1 MQGDR
6 AIQLEVRS
14 LLGGRTNSE
23 WDDDGA
29 AFKVQNT
36 VGAHVGDDEH
46 RFRLQQSAC
55 ARLVSVVDDPIFA
68 NVVIL

>member
-1 MQGDR
+1 VDGDR

-14 LLGGRTNSE
+14 LLGCRTNSKC
-23 WDDDGA
+23 DDDGA

-36 VGAHVGDDEH
+36 VGGHAGADEH

-55 ARLVSVVDDPIFA
+55 ARLVSVVDDQIFA